1 VPATVIIPQAPA
13 QAPAPP
19 PIPALPSAP
28 GRATGQG
35 GGGAAAP
42 TPSPADL
49 APVDLARDAQTVAN
63 DALRAAQDAQNQ
75 AGGPARGPEDGLVTS
90 TGVPPID
97 PQAIIEAS
105 VPIVG
110 MSLAMVVAIF
120 VGWPLARAFAR
131 RMDRRTELGT
141 VDAKQ
146 LVPQIRQLQESLD
159 TMAVELERIG
169 EAQRY
174 QAKLLTERSSADSA
188 NRG

>member
-13 QAPAPP
+13 QAPTPP

-35 GGGAAAP
+35 GGGAEAP
-42 TPSPADL
+42 TPSPADI
-49 APVDLARDAQTVAN
+49 ARDAQTVAN

-75 AGGPARGPEDGLVTS
+75 AGGPARGPEDGLITS

-105 VPIVG
+105 IPIVG

-159 TMAVELERIG
+159 AMAVELERIG

>member
-1 VPATVIIPQAPA
+1 MPATMNIPQAPA

-35 GGGAAAP
+35 GGPAGAPA
-42 TPSPADL
+42 PSPAD
-49 APVDLARDAQTVAN
+49 VARDAQTVAN
-63 DALRAAQDAQNQ
+63 DALRTAQEALNE
-75 AGGPARGPEDGLVTS
+75 ANGPAQAPVITS
-90 TGVPPID
+90 GTGVPPID
-97 PQAIIEAS
+97 PQAIIES
-105 VPIVG
+105 TIPIVG

-146 LVPQIRQLQESLD
+146 LAPQIRQLQESLD
-159 TMAVELERIG
+159 AMAVELERIG

-188 NRG
+188 NRS

>member
-1 VPATVIIPQAPA
+1 MPATMNIPQAPA

-19 PIPALPSAP
+19 PIPALPAAP

-35 GGGAAAP
+35 GGPAGAPA
-42 TPSPADL
+42 PSPAD
-49 APVDLARDAQTVAN
+49 VARDAQTVAN
-63 DALRAAQDAQNQ
+63 DALRTAQEALNE
-75 AGGPARGPEDGLVTS
+75 ANGPAQGGTTTS

-97 PQAIIEAS
+97 PQAIIES
-105 VPIVG
+105 TIPIVG

-146 LVPQIRQLQESLD
+146 LAPQIRQLQESLD
-159 TMAVELERIG
+159 AMAVELERIG

-188 NRG
+188 NRS